1 MVKEFLDW
9 KECAKEMTKA
19 QIASRGIRDK
29 ALLEAMTRVP
39 RHLFVPEELR
49 HQAYDDMPLP
59 IGAGQTISQ
68 PYMVAKMTLLLAP
81 KAGDKILEIGTGSG
95 YQAAVLAELGA
106 RVWSV
111 ERIPALAERAREVL
125 CNLGYGDRVTVIC
138 GDGRSGYPEAAP
150 YDGVIVTAAASVV
163 EPAWK
168 EQLAEGGRLIV
179 PLAQGIWGERL
190 LLCVKKAHGFDE
202 SYHDYCR
209 FVPLLP
215 GVADKKNG

>member
-9 KECAKEMTKA
+9 KERAKEMTKA

-68 PYMVAKMTLLLAP
+68 PWWPNGALLAP

-215 GVADKKNG
+215 CVADKKNG

>member
-125 CNLGYGDRVTVIC
+125 CDLGYGDRVTVI
-138 GDGRSGYPEAAP
+138 
-150 YDGVIVTAAASVV
+150 
-163 EPAWK
+163 
-168 EQLAEGGRLIV
+168 
-179 PLAQGIWGERL
+179 
-190 LLCVKKAHGFDE
+190 
-202 SYHDYCR
+202 
-209 FVPLLP
+209 
-215 GVADKKNG
+215 